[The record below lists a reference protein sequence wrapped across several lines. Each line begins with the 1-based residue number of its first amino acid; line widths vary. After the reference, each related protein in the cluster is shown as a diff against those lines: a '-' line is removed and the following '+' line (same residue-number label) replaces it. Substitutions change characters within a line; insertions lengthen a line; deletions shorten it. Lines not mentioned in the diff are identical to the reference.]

1 MTADDLIRNA
11 KLFIG
16 KPYVWGGE
24 SDAEGGYDCSGFL
37 YALLKKSGYNA
48 LRLTASGFSKLG
60 ENIPKNKMKSGDFL
74 FFGNPVRHCAIYIG
88 SGWMIESRGNSS
100 NTKNKPGKGVCIS
113 EVSRRSDLTIVR
125 RYWTES
131 ESVHYKENSEYVT
144 RVDHLHV
151 RFSPMGIIKEHN
163 QLTSDGMKHA
173 YSDGCLKSGTSVTCK
188 EVQKRDGATWLR
200 IPSGWVCAKTAKGEI
215 YID

>member
-1 MTADDLIRNA
+1 MTASDLIRNA

-60 ENIPKNKMKSGDFL
+60 ENIPKSEMKAGDFL
-74 FFGNPVRHCAIYIG
+74 FFGKPVCHCAIYIG
-88 SGWMIESRGNSS
+88 SGLMIESRGNSS
-100 NTKNKPGKGVCIS
+100 NTKYNPGKGVCTS
-113 EVSRRSDLTIVR
+113 KVSKRSDLTIVR

-151 RFSPMGIIKEHN
+151 RFSPMGIIKN
-163 QLTSDGMKHA
+163 YKQLTSDGMKHA

-188 EVQKRDGATWLR
+188 KVQKKDGATWLQ